1 MQEISSSRADLE
13 RDERLSCRKST
24 RLELIPSSGCMKSSY
39 IDTISTRIKQNA
51 YPSAILDKFVF
62 VNCVDST
69 ALRNSWTHEQQL
81 KSTIAI
87 QCIPNCIQTK
97 NIQKTVENAANK
109 QTNTLECNSEC
120 TPIQNWNAITK
131 TAASIQKP

>member
-1 MQEISSSRADLE
+1 
-13 RDERLSCRKST
+13 
-24 RLELIPSSGCMKSSY
+24 MKSSY

-62 VNCVDST
+62 VNCEDST
-69 ALRNSWTHEQQL
+69 ALQNSCTHEQPL

-97 NIQKTVENAANK
+97 NIKKKAENAANK
-109 QTNTLECNSEC
+109 QTKNIG
-120 TPIQNWNAITK
+120 IQYRMHSN
-131 TAASIQKP
+131 